1 MKKIKIMLML
11 LSALTLVGCMEKADN
26 LNKNKSVE
34 IDENAKKRFIIK
46 HVDYDKEIWIDKETG
61 VNYLIITH
69 LGTGQYKGITV
80 MYDKDGKV
88 LISDTNKEK

>member
-11 LSALTLVGCMEKADN
+11 LSALTLVGCVEKADN
-26 LNKNKSVE
+26 LNKNKSVK
-34 IDENAKKRFIIK
+34 IDENTKKRFIIK
-46 HVDYDKEIWIDKETG
+46 YVDYDKEIWIDKETG

-80 MYDKDGKV
+80 MYDKNGKV
-88 LISDTNKEK
+88 LISEIKED

>member
-11 LSALTLVGCMEKADN
+11 LSALTLVGCMGKADN
-26 LNKNKSVE
+26 LNKNKSVK

-46 HVDYDKEIWIDKETG
+46 HADYDKEIWIDKETG

>member
-11 LSALTLVGCMEKADN
+11 LSALTLVGCVEKADN
-26 LNKNKSVE
+26 LNKNKSVK
-34 IDENAKKRFIIK
+34 IDENTKKRFIIK
-46 HVDYDKEIWIDKETG
+46 YVDYDKEIWSDKETG

-80 MYDKDGKV
+80 MYDKNGKV
-88 LISDTNKEK
+88 LISEIKED

>member
-1 MKKIKIMLML
+1 MKKIKIVLML
-11 LSALTLVGCMEKADN
+11 LSALTLVGCVENADN
-26 LNKNKSVE
+26 LNKNKSVQ
-34 IDENAKKRFIIK
+34 IDKNIKKRFITK
-46 HVDYDKEIWIDKETG
+46 YADYDKIILVDKETG